1 MDGIIRGFPGFFLFL
16 VILMTFVHFFIV
28 KPLPVFD
35 RIFNGIEK
43 FLLALKLPKFLVG
56 IIMYVV
62 LWIPI
67 VGGILLAVYI
77 VDYLGLG

>member
-1 MDGIIRGFPGFFLFL
+1 MDGFIKGFPGFLLFL
-16 VILMTFVHFFIV
+16 VILMTFVHFVIV
-28 KPLPVFD
+28 KPLPVLD
-35 RIFNGIEK
+35 KIFNGIEK
-43 FLLALKLPKFLVG
+43 LLLALKLPKLLVG

-67 VGGILLAVYI
+67 VGGMLLAVYI

>member
-1 MDGIIRGFPGFFLFL
+1 MDGFIKGFPGFLLFL
-16 VILMTFVHFFIV
+16 VILMTFVNFIIV
-28 KPLPVFD
+28 KPLPVLD
-35 RIFNGIEK
+35 KIFNGIEK
-43 FLLALKLPKFLVG
+43 LLLALKLPKFLVG

-67 VGGILLAVYI
+67 VGGMWLAVYI